1 MRIGRRHEG
10 GGDGA
15 RAARVVSVLEGGY
28 SLSPW
33 EGSGGGAG
41 AGSKAASGGGVGGG
55 STRKAAAAKTA
66 AAAAPATAAVGKS
79 AAAAAAAAGEGGE
92 GKRDGGL
99 VKGVMAHVKA
109 LAGMAE

>member
-79 AAAAAAAAGEGGE
+79 AAAAAGEGGE

>member
-10 GGDGA
+10 GGDGG

-79 AAAAAAAAGEGGE
+79 AAAAAGEGGE